1 MKKRGEIMFEL
12 LPWKK
17 RSGKEISRFD
27 SEMEN
32 LYDRFFGR
40 GSMIPEGFLK
50 QEALFPV
57 LDISEGK
64 KEITVKAEI
73 PGVEADDL
81 DVSLD
86 ERTLIIKGQKKKE
99 KEDKDANYH
108 RVERSYGYFRRTV
121 QLPADVDPQ
130 NVEASY
136 KKGILKVVLKKT
148 KESEAKKI
156 QIR

>member
-1 MKKRGEIMFEL
+1 MFEL
-12 LPWKK
+12 IPWKK
-17 RSGKEISRFD
+17 RSGKEISRFGSELD
-27 SEMEN
+27 S

-40 GSMIPEGFLK
+40 GSMIPARFMED
-50 QEALFPV
+50 EALFPV

-86 ERTLIIKGQKKKE
+86 ERTLIIKGEKKKE
-99 KEDKDANYH
+99 KEDKDENYH
-108 RVERSYGYFRRTV
+108 RMERSYGYFRRTV
-121 QLPADVDPQ
+121 QLPVDVDPSK
-130 NVEASY
+130 VEASY
-136 KKGILKVVLKKT
+136 KKGVLKVVLKKT

-156 QIR
+156 EVR